1 MLPFIMYKF
10 DSLRTNAEYIKN
22 VLDAEVIYRK
32 NLRRVEKLEKSR
44 GMSEEAIEKETV
56 VSNEDDKVQN
66 LFQRLYARDVL
77 YGKLQEKYEQKQNV

>member
-1 MLPFIMYKF
+1 MLPFIMYKI

-56 VSNEDDKVQN
+56 VSNEEDKVQN
-66 LFQRLYARDVL
+66 LFQRLYAWDVL
-77 YGKLQEKYEQKQNV
+77 CGKSRGKYERK